1 MSGACRGSGHTPSR
15 EWSPRPVSP
24 GSKDR
29 LRVLFA
35 ASEVEPFAKTGG
47 LADVASAL
55 PRVLAAKGH
64 DVRVILPK
72 YRGVEAGGP
81 LDLVVP
87 RLAVP
92 IGDRIVEGALW
103 EGRLGGAV
111 PVYFVA
117 PGHYYDPPP
126 LLRPGDGPVAGKF
139 ERLTF
144 FFPAAP

>member
-1 MSGACRGSGHTPSR
+1 MASACRGSGHSPPHTSSR
-15 EWSPRPVSP
+15 ERSPRPVSP

-29 LRVLFA
+29 LRVLFV

-81 LDLVVP
+81 LHLVVP

-103 EGRLGGAV
+103 EGRLRGIVPRFLGG
-111 PVYFVA
+111 PDHHF
-117 PGHYYDPPP
+117 DPPA
-126 LLRPGDGPVAGKF
+126 LFCAG
-139 ERLTF
+139 ERGL
-144 FFPAAP
+144 PATCCGF